1 MGNKLLRLLLL
12 SSFIFTLFIFSNIY
26 SSKVY
31 AATCPNPD
39 ERQIKYNSAVG
50 EVFVSCRPGSLGE
63 TCTTVQG
70 GTGSW
75 SPMGGECNIATSTC
89 QFCNP
94 GVVYDPPPN
103 YCITSQW
110 GRAIGCQCD
119 ANSNCSSMYCNDSH
133 ICANPPPPT
142 STPTTTP
149 TPTITPTP
157 TLAPLNCTTGSVPVV
172 VTATNNGKYC
182 FAYSGQTIPVS
193 NFATTLASG
202 VSALSRGN
210 FPAGTWKSWY
220 RPSNMTSDL
229 VFIETNDLLCAS
241 APMGT
246 NVGLCMK
253 SSYQPGP
260 TETQDDGFG
269 YIITTSP
276 PPSGT
281 TTYNLVDAT
290 IPWTAWPNNGYLYR
304 MRVSTTTP
312 TPTTAPLPSTCD
324 PDKSDASNHII
335 NDLDFAWWK
344 NELLGVSTYTNKL
357 SDCKQDNIIDI
368 FDFNKMRDLRWPG
381 LLY

>member
-157 TLAPLNCTTGSVPVV
+157 KCPAAGSNDTKICRNNSLSHSYADGNCGTTTVAIECPGGCTTGSSSCNTPPTCPAAGTVLSQSCEG
-172 VTATNNGKYC
+172 NNLTETYSTGNYELALGMCGK
-182 FAYSGQTIPVS
+182 
-193 NFATTLASG
+193 
-202 VSALSRGN
+202 LSRVITCPSGC
-210 FPAGTWKSWY
+210 PAG
-220 RPSNMTSDL
+220 
-229 VFIETNDLLCAS
+229 
-241 APMGT
+241 GT
-246 NVGLCMK
+246 ACN
-253 SSYQPGP
+253 P
-260 TETQDDGFG
+260 T
-269 YIITTSP
+269 P
-276 PPSGT
+276 
-281 TTYNLVDAT
+281 
-290 IPWTAWPNNGYLYR
+290 
-304 MRVSTTTP
+304 TP

-324 PDKSDASNHII
+324 PDKSGASNHII
-335 NDLDFAWWK
+335 TDLDFAWWK
-344 NELLGVSTYTNKL
+344 DEFLGTKTTKD

-381 LLY
+381 LLH